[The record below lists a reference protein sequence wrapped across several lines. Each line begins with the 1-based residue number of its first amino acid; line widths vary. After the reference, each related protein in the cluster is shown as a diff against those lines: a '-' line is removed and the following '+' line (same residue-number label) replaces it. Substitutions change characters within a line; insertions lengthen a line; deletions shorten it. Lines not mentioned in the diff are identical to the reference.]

1 MKIIVSK
8 IFAEDDVSHVTF
20 PEPFIGSN
28 SDDVEMSDFY
38 TCHSLLLD
46 MRQSECSL

>member
-28 SDDVEMSDFY
+28 MM
-38 TCHSLLLD
+38 T
-46 MRQSECSL
+46 